1 MRRFDAS
8 QRSAVAQFPDERLA
22 DMLRA
27 LAQNEILVQEALRNG
42 HDLSPEERDSLES
55 QAVRRLASIAGAAG
69 FRNIQPQGG
78 ETQAQ
83 AIERATSQL
92 LEAIVKGE
100 RAALPLGPLGYA
112 MREQYGGT
120 VFDRAYQSVVAMV
133 EATRPMN
140 SGQPQAP
147 QPPQQP

>member
-1 MRRFDAS
+1 
-8 QRSAVAQFPDERLA
+8 
-22 DMLRA
+22 
-27 LAQNEILVQEALRNG
+27 
-42 HDLSPEERDSLES
+42 
-55 QAVRRLASIAGAAG
+55 
-69 FRNIQPQGG
+69 
-78 ETQAQ
+78 
-83 AIERATSQL
+83 
-92 LEAIVKGE
+92 
-100 RAALPLGPLGYA
+100 